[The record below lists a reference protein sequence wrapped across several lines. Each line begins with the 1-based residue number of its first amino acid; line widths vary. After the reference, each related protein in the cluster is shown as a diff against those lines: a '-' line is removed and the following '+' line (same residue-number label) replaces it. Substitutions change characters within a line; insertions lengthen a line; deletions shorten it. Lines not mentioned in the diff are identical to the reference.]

1 MAFHSSMSSPI
12 GRTHDHPCQWTHLCT
27 NHILLAIST
36 TSEGPHIVMPEA
48 SQKLHLSGN
57 MNPMMPNAPSP
68 PSPPPLHPVFTSLK
82 IRLPSTRSWKASV
95 IFFTSFFCQTK
106 KKDTSQNLN
115 WSGYLLPWK
124 MDKKMSKNLLSHE
137 VWTKSET
144 SWQRIVHTNG
154 HLDTWTH
161 DEVLLAKILLTSSRS
176 LGLETKPQCHML
188 QSPPDGQ
195 DWWSSGHK
203 QWKKGQLFGL
213 LVFQFSLAFGK
224 LVAILVY
231 SMTAI
236 FHSSGTFLMSSRWAG
251 TLNFTSLLELKTTQI
266 WIFVS
271 SVFILWWLWLILT
284 WSAQVMSLLQNGH
297 TNTLYEFEANQTLP
311 PSQSTSQLKACQTQL
326 WNKFPSIWF

>member
-1 MAFHSSMSSPI
+1 MAFHWSPI

-137 VWTKSET
+137 VWTKSEIL
-144 SWQRIVHTNG
+144 WQRIVHTNG
-154 HLDTWTH
+154 HLDRHLDTRWGPSCQDSANFVPVFGSWNEATVPYAPEPTWWP
-161 DEVLLAKILLTSSRS
+161 R
-176 LGLETKPQCHML
+176 
-188 QSPPDGQ
+188 
-195 DWWSSGHK
+195 
-203 QWKKGQLFGL
+203 
-213 LVFQFSLAFGK
+213 LV
-224 LVAILVY
+224 V
-231 SMTAI
+231 
-236 FHSSGTFLMSSRWAG
+236 
-251 TLNFTSLLELKTTQI
+251 
-266 WIFVS
+266 
-271 SVFILWWLWLILT
+271 
-284 WSAQVMSLLQNGH
+284 
-297 TNTLYEFEANQTLP
+297 
-311 PSQSTSQLKACQTQL
+311 
-326 WNKFPSIWF
+326 